1 LLSTIRA
8 FGRRWL
14 RRRRVRDM
22 GHRSLSRYGL
32 PTRPSQHVW
41 PGCFKGRRA
50 HHWRWCQSILPQGPV
65 RYRRGTLLEGQA
77 EYVGSPYIRPVPR
90 LLCLSPIIMS
100 VPDYYVTTQLPSATD
115 RPVFPSGRDFHSS
128 VGAYFQAHLS
138 RHFVPGYDR
147 TVPPGPKPLRG
158 SKTVLDRLFALLVS
172 Q

>member
-100 VPDYYVTTQLPSATD
+100 RRSYLQLRTGQCSRPEGTFTLLLVRTFRRTYPGTSCQATIGPSLRD
-115 RPVFPSGRDFHSS
+115 LSPSGAVRRCWIDSS
-128 VGAYFQAHLS
+128 
-138 RHFVPGYDR
+138 PC
-147 TVPPGPKPLRG
+147 
-158 SKTVLDRLFALLVS
+158 
-172 Q
+172 